1 MKRCIV
7 FLLALIMSMG
17 IFTYGYAESEEQSGA
32 EESGVKTVTSGG
44 MEMDYLAF
52 GSGEKSLIVLP
63 GLSIHSVMGLADAI
77 ETSYSDFTDEYTVY
91 VFDRAKNI
99 SEGYTVRD
107 MARDTASAMQALGIE
122 SADVFG
128 ASQGGMIAM
137 YIAIDHPELVHKM
150 ILCSTLASPNDTFLS
165 TVNEWIALAQAKDE
179 TGLLE
184 SFADKVYS
192 ENTLSAY
199 RDVLISS
206 NAGITDEEYARFI
219 ILASA
224 CLTFDCAGEL
234 DKIQCPTLVIGAEGD
249 KVLTSAGPRAI
260 AAALGCESCIY
271 DDSYGHAVYDEAGD
285 IKERYLEFLHK
296 EDA

>member
-1 MKRCIV
+1 MKRCIA
-7 FLLALIMSMG
+7 LLLTLIMSMG
-17 IFTYGYAESEEQSGA
+17 VFAYAYAEGEEQTTA
-32 EESGVKTVTSGG
+32 EDSSVKTVVSGD

-52 GSGEKSLIVLP
+52 GSGEKSLIVIP

-107 MARDTASAMQALGIE
+107 MASDTASAMQALGIE
-122 SADVFG
+122 GAAIFG

-137 YIAIDHPELVHKM
+137 YIAIDHPELVNKM
-150 ILCSTLASPNDTFLS
+150 ILCSTLAAPNDTFLA

-179 TGLLE
+179 EGLLE

-192 ENTLSAY
+192 ESTLSAY

-224 CLTFDCAGEL
+224 CLTFDCSEEL

-249 KVLTSAGPRAI
+249 KVLTSEGPKAI
-260 AAALGCESCIY
+260 AAALGCESFIY
-271 DDSYGHAVYDEAGD
+271 DESFGHAVYDEAGD